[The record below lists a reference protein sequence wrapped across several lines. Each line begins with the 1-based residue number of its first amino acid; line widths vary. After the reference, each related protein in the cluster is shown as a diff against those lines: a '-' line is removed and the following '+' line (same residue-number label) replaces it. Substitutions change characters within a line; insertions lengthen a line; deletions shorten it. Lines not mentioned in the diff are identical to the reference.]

1 MPNLRRIDP
10 GLLLVAAAA
19 VAVSVQQGVGLTHP
33 GNFLRFRATF
43 HRLVSGADI
52 YTNTGFLY
60 SPTFALLF
68 APFAILPLALGLLCW
83 NGVNA
88 LSLYGGLTR
97 LLPARAAH
105 MALLIVFL
113 DLIRSLQNSQSNALV
128 AGLMVLAFVAL
139 ERDRL
144 GAGASA
150 IVTAAF
156 IKIYPVAAG
165 VLGLLRPRPW
175 RFLAVFLALGLLF
188 VALPLIALPP
198 AAFVAT
204 YREWWSITQHDAILQ
219 GQSVMRV
226 ISAIAGWEVP
236 TIPIQLIATLLL
248 LAPLAAHRRCWA
260 DGGFRMRWLCSLLV
274 FCVIFNHQAESPSFV
289 VASSGV
295 AIWYVTTLRAWWR
308 TTLLALMLALET
320 VPHLFFVPQGW
331 YAHVIEPNALDAVP
345 CFVIWLVIQYELWR
359 WPDSRDKLNLSPRE
373 AVANLP

>member
-19 VAVSVQQGVGLTHP
+19 VAVTVEKGVALTHP
-33 GNFLRFRATF
+33 GNFLLFRATF

-52 YTNTGFLY
+52 YNNTGFLY

-68 APFAILPLALGLLCW
+68 APFAILPLALGLLFW

-88 LSLYGGLTR
+88 LALYGGLTK

-105 MALLIVFL
+105 LVLLIVFL

-156 IKIYPVAAG
+156 IKIYPLAAG
-165 VLGLLRPRPW
+165 TLGLLRPRRW

-198 AAFVAT
+198 AALVAT
-204 YREWWSITQHDAILQ
+204 YREWWSVTHRDTILQ

-226 ISAIAGWEVP
+226 LSAIVGSEVP
-236 TIPIQLIATLLL
+236 TIPIQLIATLVL
-248 LAPLAAHRRCWA
+248 LAPLAAHRRCWSDA
-260 DGGFRMRWLCSLLV
+260 GLRMRWLCSLLV

-295 AIWYVTTLRAWWR
+295 AIWYVTSPRARWR
-308 TTLLALMLALET
+308 TALLALMLALET
-320 VPHLFFVPQGW
+320 VPHLFFVPEGW
-331 YAHVIEPNALDAVP
+331 YKHVIEPNALDAVP
-345 CFVIWLVIQYELWR
+345 CFIIWLVIQYELWR
-359 WPDSRDKLNLSPRE
+359 WPDSRNELNVSPRE
-373 AVANLP
+373 AVTNLP

>member
-19 VAVSVQQGVGLTHP
+19 VAVSVQQGVALTHP

-204 YREWWSITQHDAILQ
+204 YREWWSITRHDAILQ

-226 ISAIAGWEVP
+226 ISAIAGREVP

-248 LAPLAAHRRCWA
+248 LAPLAAHRRCWS

-359 WPDSRDKLNLSPRE
+359 WPDSRDKLNVSPRE

>member
-19 VAVSVQQGVGLTHP
+19 VAVSVQQGVALTHP

-88 LSLYGGLTR
+88 LSLYGGLTK

-175 RFLAVFLALGLLF
+175 MFLAVFLALGLLF

-248 LAPLAAHRRCWA
+248 LAPLAALRRCWSE
-260 DGGFRMRWLCSLLV
+260 GGFRMRWLCSLLV

-331 YAHVIEPNALDAVP
+331 YTHVIEPNALDAVP

-359 WPDSRDKLNLSPRE
+359 WPDSRDKLNVSPRE
-373 AVANLP
+373 AVTNLP